1 MARVKP
7 KRQGFHIDMT
17 PMSDMAWLLLTFF
30 ILTTQFRKPEVVPV
44 KTPSS
49 VSTVK
54 VQDGGLVEIIV
65 NNDGKYYFGIIDD
78 KNKKPILEKMGEKY
92 KIQFSDSEINSFY
105 NLSEVTVPI
114 GALKQYLGMDPALQK
129 DQIPGIP
136 LDSVNL
142 QLMDWVDASFT
153 VDPDLKLAIKGDV
166 KTQYPKFRELVKE
179 LVNRDYNR
187 FQLIT
192 SSEAKPQD

>member
-44 KTPSS
+44 KTPGS
-49 VSTVK
+49 VSTQK

-65 NNDGKYYFGIIDD
+65 NSDGQYYFGIIDD

-92 KIQFSDSEINSFY
+92 KIDFTEQEKNSFY
-105 NLSEVTVPI
+105 SLSEVTVPI
-114 GALKQYLGMDPALQK
+114 GSLKQFLNMEPAQQK
-129 DQIPGIP
+129 QNIPGIK
-136 LDSVNL
+136 LDSANL
-142 QLMDWVDASFT
+142 QLMDWIDASFE
-153 VDPDLKLAIKGDV
+153 VDPELKLAIKGDV
-166 KTQYPKFRELVKE
+166 NTQYPKFRELVKE

-192 SSEAKPQD
+192 SSEAKPKE

>member
-44 KTPSS
+44 TTPSS

-54 VQDGGLVEIIV
+54 VQDGGLIEITV
-65 NNDGKYYFGIIDD
+65 NSEGKYYFGIIDD
-78 KNKKPILEKMGEKY
+78 KNKRPILEKMGEKY
-92 KIQFSDSEINSFY
+92 KINFTDSEKNAFY

-114 GALKQYLGMDPALQK
+114 GSLKQYLDMEPAQQK
-129 DQIPGIP
+129 ETIPGIK

-142 QLMDWVDASFT
+142 QLIDWVDASYA

-166 KTQYPKFRELVKE
+166 KTQYPKFKELVKE

>member
-1 MARVKP
+1 
-7 KRQGFHIDMT
+7 MT

-44 KTPSS
+44 TTPGS
-49 VSTVK
+49 VSTQK

-65 NNDGKYYFGIIDD
+65 NGDGQYYFGIIDD

-92 KIQFSDSEINSFY
+92 KIDFTEKEKNSFY
-105 NLSEVTVPI
+105 SLSEVTVPI
-114 GALKQYLGMDPALQK
+114 GNLKQFLNLDPAQQK
-129 DQIPGIP
+129 QNIPGIK
-136 LDSVNL
+136 LDSANL
-142 QLMDWVDASFT
+142 QLIDWVDASFE
-153 VDPDLKLAIKGDV
+153 VDPELKLAIKGDV
-166 KTQYPKFRELVKE
+166 KTQYPKFKELVKE

>member
-44 KTPSS
+44 TTPSS

-65 NNDGKYYFGIIDD
+65 NSEGQYYFGIIDD
-78 KNKKPILEKMGEKY
+78 KNKKPILEKMGNKYNIEFTESEK
-92 KIQFSDSEINSFY
+92 NAFY
-105 NLSEVTVPI
+105 DISEVTVPI
-114 GALKQYLGMDPALQK
+114 GALKQYLNMEPEQQKNNNPGMK
-129 DQIPGIP
+129 

-142 QLMDWVDASFT
+142 QLMDWVDASFE
-153 VDPDLKLAIKGDV
+153 VDPELKLAIKGDV
-166 KTQYPKFRELVKE
+166 DTQYPKFRELVKE

-192 SSEAKPQD
+192 SSESKPQD